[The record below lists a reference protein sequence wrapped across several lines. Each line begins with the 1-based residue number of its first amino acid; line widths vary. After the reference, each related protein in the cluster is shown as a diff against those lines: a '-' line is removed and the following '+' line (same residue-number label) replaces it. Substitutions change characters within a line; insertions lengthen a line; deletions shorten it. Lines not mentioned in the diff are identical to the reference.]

1 MDSPDKQPHPRARHT
16 STRVPHAVQREEE
29 QRRAKKRSKEQL
41 RTESLMLRREAFV
54 LRETSYGQIAA
65 ASLSWIQSLGRCSVA
80 NIFTREFS
88 TALVPRDPSP
98 EISMSSLQRA
108 RALPSSEFL
117 QQKDRASN
125 YCVEKPQNAAA
136 ILRKKIFCSQQVQQT
151 RLAPAERIK
160 QGFQR
165 FKQETYNQKPELFS
179 QLATGQHPKFMVI
192 ACSDSRVCP
201 TTILRFQP
209 GEAFVVRNIA
219 NMVPPPEQVSTGL
232 ETFLSSPKTLS
243 SQAGYPGTSAAL
255 EYAVTALKVEN
266 ILVIGH
272 SRCGGIKALMTQKE
286 NTNKWSSFIED
297 WVEIG
302 RPARAVTLAA
312 AAQQQ
317 VEHQCTKCEKESVNV
332 SLANLLAFPFIKE
345 AVSSGTLA
353 LHGGYYNFVEG
364 SFEYWWYGID
374 GKSQVS
380 KF

>member
-65 ASLSWIQSLGRCSVA
+65 ASLLWIQSLGRCSVA

-98 EISMSSLQRA
+98 EISMSSLQRS

-117 QQKDRASN
+117 QQKDHASN

-136 ILRKKIFCSQQVQQT
+136 SLRKIFCSQQVQQT

-201 TTILRFQP
+201 TTILGFQP

-219 NMVPPPEQVSTGL
+219 NMVPPPE
-232 ETFLSSPKTLS
+232 
-243 SQAGYPGTSAAL
+243 QAGYPGTSAAL

-374 GKSQVS
+374 GKSEVS